1 MTDVC
6 LIAAFDPWVIQLLRV
21 FAEESGFRVLQAFE
35 GQEIVPLVTREK
47 PEVILLESQL
57 PGNPS
62 GLDVINMLM
71 EDPKLRDIPILIFSW
86 DTLSRQNTKTYSK
99 HVYLPEPVT
108 FDDFLSALQKVGVC
122 CPKET
127 QTVS

>member
-35 GQEIVPLVTREK
+35 GQEIIPLLAQER

-57 PGNPS
+57 PGDPS
-62 GLDVINMLM
+62 GLEVIKVLTD
-71 EDPKLRDIPILIFSW
+71 DPKLREIPILIFSW
-86 DTLSRQNTKTYSK
+86 DPVSRHNVDTYNK
-99 HVYLPEPVT
+99 HIYLPEPVT

-122 CPKET
+122 FPKET